1 MRAGQ
6 LVGGKIATPIR
17 DMLSS
22 DLYNGVI
29 FHCGSRER
37 AESTR
42 DAAIVLKHRNDY
54 EYRTKRNGNDMIVY
68 VGGIDDDI
76 DGFMFDVDIEDY

>member
-1 MRAGQ
+1 MRSGQ

-17 DMLSS
+17 EMLSS
-22 DLYNGVI
+22 PLYNGVI

-37 AESTR
+37 AEATR
-42 DAAIVLKHRNDY
+42 DAALVLKHRNKYD
-54 EYRTKRNGNDMIVY
+54 YRTKRNGNDMIVY

-76 DGFMFDVDIEDY
+76 EGFDVDNLNA